1 MHKYLRAVG
10 FSQMK
15 LKKELKSYV
24 REIVKNPGFT
34 QISQIEGEDFF
45 AQLYKEYAP
54 NMGIMVCGLINEKD
68 EFELEYYYPVLWG
81 SGVTS
86 KENIVVEQQAE
97 KEAYL
102 GVCEDVKV
110 GVSLIFFLQNV
121 CQYKNEKS
129 LHPVKGMAENTTM
142 SALSISGKI
151 LFPIDKTRQQI
162 EYTKRATEN
171 RNQLIE
177 AARRGDEEAIESLTL
192 EDMDTYS
199 MISRRIL
206 KEDVLS
212 LVDNYFMPY
221 GVECDKYS
229 IMGEILNVELVQNT
243 DTNEMIYILKVDT
256 NDLVFD
262 ICINTKDLFGEPA
275 IGRRFR
281 GTIWLQGRINYKN

>member
-15 LKKELKSYV
+15 RKKELKSYV
-24 REIVKNPGFT
+24 KEIVKKPDFT
-34 QISQIEGEDFF
+34 QISQIEGEDIF
-45 AQLYKEYAP
+45 AQIYKEYAP

-68 EFELEYYYPVLWG
+68 EFELEYYYPVFWG
-81 SGVTS
+81 SGITS
-86 KENIVVEQQAE
+86 REDIIVEQQAE

-110 GVSLIFFLQNV
+110 GVSLIFYLQNV
-121 CQYKNEKS
+121 CQYKNEKD
-129 LHPVKGMAENTTM
+129 LHPIKGLAEDTTM

-151 LFPIDKTRQQI
+151 LFPIDKTKQQI

-177 AARRGDEEAIESLTL
+177 AARRGDEDAIESLTL

-206 KEDVLS
+206 QEDVLS

-229 IMGEILNVELVQNT
+229 IMGEILNVELVQNK
-243 DTNEMIYILKVDT
+243 DSKEMIYILKVNT
-256 NDLVFD
+256 NDLIFD
-262 ICINTKDLFGEPA
+262 ICINASDLLGEPA

-281 GTIWLQGRINYKN
+281 GTIWLQGKINYKQ

>member
-1 MHKYLRAVG
+1 
-10 FSQMK
+10 
-15 LKKELKSYV
+15 
-24 REIVKNPGFT
+24 
-34 QISQIEGEDFF
+34 
-45 AQLYKEYAP
+45 
-54 NMGIMVCGLINEKD
+54 MGIMVCGLFNEKD

-171 RNQLIE
+171 
-177 AARRGDEEAIESLTL
+177 
-192 EDMDTYS
+192 
-199 MISRRIL
+199 
-206 KEDVLS
+206 
-212 LVDNYFMPY
+212 
-221 GVECDKYS
+221 
-229 IMGEILNVELVQNT
+229 
-243 DTNEMIYILKVDT
+243 
-256 NDLVFD
+256 
-262 ICINTKDLFGEPA
+262 
-275 IGRRFR
+275 
-281 GTIWLQGRINYKN
+281 